1 MLPMPQTRHASAL
14 RTPRFL
20 VEDRVAE
27 FILLVEDE
35 EEIRD
40 LVKFNLEREGYRVST
55 APDGEEGLRQAFE
68 TRPDLIVLDIMLPT
82 RNGLEI
88 LRELRN
94 EPHTQ
99 DVPVLLLTAR
109 STELDK
115 LLGFEYGADDYISKP
130 FSVRELLARVR
141 AVLRR
146 SGDNDVAT
154 TLEHG
159 LLQIDLAAH
168 EVCVDGK
175 KVVFTRR
182 EFDLLTFLVRHAGR
196 VLPREELLRKVWGYD
211 FVGESRT
218 VDVHIRRVRVK
229 LGKAGTLIETVP
241 GVGYRASRL

>member
-1 MLPMPQTRHASAL
+1 MSQHPLFFP
-14 RTPRFL
+14 
-20 VEDRVAE
+20 EDPVAE

-35 EEIRD
+35 VEIRD
-40 LVKFNLEREGYRVST
+40 LVKFNLEREGYRVSC
-55 APDGEEGLRQAFE
+55 ASDGEEGLRQAFE
-68 TRPDLIVLDIMLPT
+68 TRPDLIVLDIMLPE
-82 RNGLEI
+82 RNGLEV

-94 EPHTQ
+94 EPHTK

-109 STELDK
+109 STELDR

-146 SGDNDVAT
+146 SGDGDAVT
-154 TLEHG
+154 TLVHG
-159 LLQIDLAAH
+159 LLRIDLEGH
-168 EVCVDGK
+168 EVFVDEK
-175 KVVFTRR
+175 KSVFTRR
-182 EFDLLTFLVRHAGR
+182 EFDLLVFLVRHAGR

-241 GVGYRASRL
+241 GVGYRASRA

>member
-1 MLPMPQTRHASAL
+1 M
-14 RTPRFL
+14 
-20 VEDRVAE
+20 AE
-27 FILLVEDE
+27 FILVVEDE
-35 EEIRD
+35 VEIRD
-40 LVKFNLEREGYRVST
+40 LVKFNLEREGFRVSV
-55 APDGEEGLRQAFE
+55 ANDGEEGLRQAFE
-68 TRPDLIVLDIMLPT
+68 TRPDLIVLDIMLPE

-94 EPHTQ
+94 EPHTK

-146 SGDNDVAT
+146 AGEGDVQTSLTHGDVR
-154 TLEHG
+154 
-159 LLQIDLAAH
+159 IDLAGH
-168 EVCVDGK
+168 EVFVAEH
-175 KVVFTRR
+175 KVVLTRR
-182 EFDLLTFLVRHAGR
+182 EFDLLVFLVRHAGR

-218 VDVHIRRVRVK
+218 VDVHIRRLRVK

>member
-1 MLPMPQTRHASAL
+1 M
-14 RTPRFL
+14 
-20 VEDRVAE
+20 AE

-35 EEIRD
+35 DEIRD
-40 LVKFNLEREGYRVST
+40 LVKFNLEREGYRVSC
-55 APDGEEGLRQAFE
+55 ASDGEEGLRQAFE
-68 TRPDLIVLDIMLPT
+68 TRPDLIVLDIMLPE

-94 EPHTQ
+94 EPHTK

-109 STELDK
+109 STELDR

-146 SGDNDVAT
+146 SGDGDTAT
-154 TLEHG
+154 TLVLG
-159 LLQIDLAAH
+159 LLRIDLAGH
-168 EVCVDGK
+168 EVFVDEK
-175 KVVFTRR
+175 KAVFTRR
-182 EFDLLTFLVRHAGR
+182 EFDLLVFLVRHAGR

-241 GVGYRASRL
+241 GVGYRASRA